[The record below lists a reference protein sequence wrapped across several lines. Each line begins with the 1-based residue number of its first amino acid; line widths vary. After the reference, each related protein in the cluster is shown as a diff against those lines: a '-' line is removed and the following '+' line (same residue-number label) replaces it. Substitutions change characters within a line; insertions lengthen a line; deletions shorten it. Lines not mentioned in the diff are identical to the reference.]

1 VTGLLRTSSAKRY
14 TFRGNLRDT
23 RHGWL
28 RLTPAYSLHLVQ
40 ELVATRTHPELPVLD
55 PFCGT
60 GTTLLSCAEAGV
72 ACDTVD
78 LNPFLVWLAR
88 AKVARYDARV
98 RALARSLVDEMA
110 TRARAPQRTPEWVP
124 PLHRI
129 ERWWDPATLAAL
141 SVAFATLAAGDVP
154 PRARDLARLA
164 FCRTL
169 LGTSNASFRHQSM
182 SFADGKRQSPRAA
195 RAEVARHLT
204 DSFDSLEKAAV
215 AELRGPKRRVFLGDS
230 RDVGAA
236 VGERRY
242 GSLITSPPYANRMS
256 YIRELRPYM
265 YWLGYLSDG
274 RSAGQLDWRAIGGT
288 WGAATSNLGSWTPPE
303 GFSVPHRG
311 YAALARRI
319 EGHSPILA
327 RYVHRYLVDMDRHLA
342 GIRPL
347 LAPGARVHYVVGNS
361 KFFDVL
367 LPVEK
372 ILAAQLSTHGFS
384 ATRVDV
390 LRKRTSKPELF
401 EYCVSARA

>member
-1 VTGLLRTSSAKRY
+1 VTGLPKTSSAKRY

-40 ELVATRTHPELPVLD
+40 ELVAARTHPELPVLD

-60 GTTLLSCAEAGV
+60 GTTLLSCAETRV

-88 AKVARYDARV
+88 AKSARYDERARDG
-98 RALARSLVDEMA
+98 ARGLVSEMA
-110 TRARAPQRTPEWVP
+110 AAARTARRAPEWVP
-124 PLHRI
+124 ALHRI
-129 ERWWDPATLAAL
+129 ERWWDAPTLTAL
-141 SVAFATLAAGDVP
+141 SLAFATLGGRRVP
-154 PRARDLARLA
+154 PRALDLARLA

-182 SFADGKRQSPRAA
+182 SFAHGKTQSARTARAAVARQLVNSFDSIERAA
-195 RAEVARHLT
+195 RAT
-204 DSFDSLEKAAV
+204 
-215 AELRGPKRRVFLGDS
+215 LRGPKRRVLLGDS

-236 VGERRY
+236 VGKQRY

-288 WGAATSNLGSWTPPE
+288 WGAATSNLGSWTPPA
-303 GFSVPHRG
+303 GFVVPYRG
-311 YAALARRI
+311 YAALSKRI
-319 EGHSPILA
+319 ERQSPILA
-327 RYVHRYLVDMDRHLA
+327 RYVHRYFVDMDQHLS

-361 KFFDVL
+361 KFFDVV
-367 LPVEK
+367 LPLEK
-372 ILAAQLSTHGFS
+372 ILAAQLSAHGFS
-384 ATRVDV
+384 GAKVDV
-390 LRKRTSKPELF
+390 LRKRTSKPELYEF
-401 EYCVSARA
+401 CVSARA